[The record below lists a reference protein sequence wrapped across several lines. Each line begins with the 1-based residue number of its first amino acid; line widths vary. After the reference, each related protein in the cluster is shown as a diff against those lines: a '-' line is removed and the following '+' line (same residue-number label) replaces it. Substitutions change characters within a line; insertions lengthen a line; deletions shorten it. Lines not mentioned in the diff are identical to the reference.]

1 MENSLEQDEP
11 ARLRALRR
19 YEILDTPAE
28 EEYDAVTRLAA
39 HICRAPIALISFV
52 DGGRQWFKSQVGL
65 PIIETPRD
73 VSFCSHAVSQP
84 GILIIPDATK
94 DARFAHNPLVT
105 GEPHIRFYAGAPL
118 VTADG
123 FALGT
128 LCIIDHRARDLT
140 SQEQTA
146 LQTLAEQVVRSLEL
160 RRRTSEL
167 SATNAALQ
175 AEMLRRERAEAARAE
190 AFSESDLTVRE
201 RTTDLHVANDFLR
214 EQIEERKR
222 LFQSVETA
230 KRIWEGTFDSIEQGV
245 IVCDAQ
251 GLVVRCNRRATEMID
266 VTPVALIG
274 GERADVLARL
284 FGAHATA
291 HIIAQSTHAPA
302 IFEATGDDGSRYLM
316 SVAALPPFTESDDE
330 TSKQVSSGA
339 ANGERSN
346 ASPLAEAAT
355 SEATKPAWQVL
366 TWSDITTLAG
376 VQEQL
381 QRARR
386 LATVGAI
393 AAGVAHEINNPLA
406 AITTCAE
413 AVRRDLRDALA
424 SEESAAPTID
434 SSLVHDARNSH
445 AGTSLSRTANK
456 GDWAFYLEEI
466 VRQTLRCKAIT
477 GGLLD
482 LARERQARFALVDLN
497 SVIEN
502 CARVFR
508 EGANAN
514 VRFTLDPEPHLAP
527 LSTDETLLRQI
538 LDNLVSNALHA
549 VAENNDARTGEILLR
564 TRTDGNSR
572 VLVEVG
578 DTGAGIAPENLAR
591 IFDPFWT
598 TKHTGHGAGLGLAV
612 CQTLAETL
620 GASLAVESK
629 LGMGSCFRLWLR
641 KK

>member
-1 MENSLEQDEP
+1 MENQPAQLED
-11 ARLRALRR
+11 ARLDALRR

-28 EEYDAVTRLAA
+28 EEYDAITRLAA
-39 HICRAPIALISFV
+39 HICRAPVALISFV
-52 DGGRQWFKSQVGL
+52 DDERQWFKSQIGL
-65 PIIETPRD
+65 PVVETTRD
-73 VSFCSHAVSQP
+73 VSFCLHAVAQP
-84 GILIIPDATK
+84 GILIVPDATQDK
-94 DARFAHNPLVT
+94 RFAANPLVT
-105 GEPHIRFYAGAPL
+105 GAPHIRFYAGAPL
-118 VTADG
+118 VTDEG

-128 LCIIDHRARDLT
+128 LCIIDREARQLT
-140 SQEQTA
+140 PQEQAA
-146 LQTLAEQVVRSLEL
+146 LETLAAQVVRSLEL
-160 RRRTSEL
+160 RRRTREL

-175 AEMLRRERAEAARAE
+175 AEIERRERAEAERAASFDE
-190 AFSESDLTVRE
+190 MELTIRE
-201 RTTDLHVANDFLR
+201 RTADLRTANDFLQ

-245 IVCDAQ
+245 IVCDARAR
-251 GLVVRCNRRATEMID
+251 VVRCNRRATEMID
-266 VTPVALIG
+266 QTPAALIG
-274 GERADVLARL
+274 NARVDVLTRL
-284 FGAHATA
+284 FGAHAAA
-291 HIIAQSTHAPA
+291 HIIAHSTHAPA

-316 SVAALPPFTESDDE
+316 SVAALPAFDESDDKTKE
-330 TSKQVSSGA
+330 A
-339 ANGERSN
+339 AFVERSN
-346 ASPLAEAAT
+346 NSLHAAESAT
-355 SEATKPAWQVL
+355 SATAWQVL
-366 TWSDITTLAG
+366 TWSDITILAG

-424 SEESAAPTID
+424 SEEHAIPTID
-434 SSLVHDARNSH
+434 LSLVHDTRNSH
-445 AGTSLSRTANK
+445 AETSLSHAAEG

-482 LARERQARFALVDLN
+482 LARERQARFAPVDVN
-497 SVIEN
+497 AVIEN
-502 CARVFR
+502 CARLFR
-508 EGANAN
+508 ESAPEN
-514 VRFTLDPEPHLAP
+514 VRFTLDPEPRLAP

-549 VAENNDARTGEILLR
+549 VAENNDARTREIILR
-564 TRTDGNSR
+564 TGTEGNSR
-572 VLVEVG
+572 VMIEVG

-629 LGMGSCFRLWLR
+629 LGAGSRFRLWLP